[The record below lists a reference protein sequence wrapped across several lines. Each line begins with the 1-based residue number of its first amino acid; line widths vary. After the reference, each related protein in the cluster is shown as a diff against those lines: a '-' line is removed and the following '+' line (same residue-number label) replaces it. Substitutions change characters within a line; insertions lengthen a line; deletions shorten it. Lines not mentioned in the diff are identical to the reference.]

1 MSYLRSYHINLA
13 LGPSEHIVPF
23 AVFTICPQVVHVFFF
38 FFFLSYEF
46 LFEDIRLL
54 NIKVE
59 GV

>member
-23 AVFTICPQVVHVFFF
+23 AAFTICPQVVHVSLFFF
-38 FFFLSYEF
+38 FWSCKFDY
-46 LFEDIRLL
+46 IRLL